1 MDPTTAERLQR
12 VSGKYTLRLTHIGR
26 KTGQPHEVTIWFV
39 FDGERMYLATANVN
53 RQWIKNVMKT
63 PRVKL
68 SVAGENFEGEV
79 RFINDAAERN
89 RVLDKFRRKYWI
101 YTPAFVIG
109 VAAQKLGLVRNTM
122 GAFELKVTG

>member
-1 MDPTTAERLQR
+1 MDATTAGRLQR
-12 VSGKYTLRLTHIGR
+12 VSGKHTLRLTHIGR

-63 PRVKL
+63 PPVKL
-68 SVAGENFEGEV
+68 AIAGEIFEGEV
-79 RFINDAAERN
+79 RFISDSAERD
-89 RVLDKFRRKYWI
+89 RVLNKFRRKYWI

-109 VAAQKLGLVRNTM
+109 VAAQKLGLVRNTV
-122 GAFELKVTG
+122 GAFEVNITA